1 MSEEDAVRQVLRN
14 RQLASLGDA
23 YVNFV
28 YSLALTKV
36 NKRPEG
42 VKVSDR
48 VLAQAFKLAGL
59 RDYLGTR
66 VTRKDLANACESLLV
81 EAYLSDLLS
90 IEESITILTQDPGG
104 VAAGL
109 VNLLKVAAEQVRQKA
124 QAMHDC

>member
-104 VAAGL
+104 VTAGL